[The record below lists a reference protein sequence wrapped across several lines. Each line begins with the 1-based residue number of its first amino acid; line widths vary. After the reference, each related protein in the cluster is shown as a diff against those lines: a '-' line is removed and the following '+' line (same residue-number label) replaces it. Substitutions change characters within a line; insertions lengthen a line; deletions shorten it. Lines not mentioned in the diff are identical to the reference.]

1 MKLMGFSAV
10 KFVGPDR
17 FPAWLKVTEK
27 SLEEVLEKME
37 NGDVIQDKYFAD
49 LLDTETF
56 EKRFALL
63 DKPAYLRRALLDTID
78 GDTLVEDLPILLLT
92 SEDVEKFM
100 NVPEVVFESSS
111 SEEAA
116 VETPE
121 AVVEEEPSE
130 VEEEPSEVE
139 EEPSEVEEEPSEV
152 EEEAPEEETSDE
164 EPFAVCAH
172 CGGVITGEPL
182 EYSGMNY
189 CSTDCLM
196 EHELQN
202 Q

>member
-10 KFVGPDR
+10 KFVGPDH

-27 SLEEVLEKME
+27 SLKEVLERME
-37 NGDVIQDKYFAD
+37 NGEVLPDRYFAD

-63 DKPAYLRRALLDTID
+63 DKPAQLRRALLDTID

-92 SEDVEKFM
+92 SADVEKFM
-100 NVPEVVFESSS
+100 NVQEVVFEKDS
-111 SEEAA
+111 SEETDSDSAEE
-116 VETPE
+116 VSE
-121 AVVEEEPSE
+121 AEEEIP
-130 VEEEPSEVE
+130 
-139 EEPSEVEEEPSEV
+139 EV
-152 EEEAPEEETSDE
+152 EEEASEEETSEDDDE
-164 EPFAVCAH
+164 AEDLVTVCAH

>member
-139 EEPSEVEEEPSEV
+139 EE
-152 EEEAPEEETSDE
+152 APEEETSDE